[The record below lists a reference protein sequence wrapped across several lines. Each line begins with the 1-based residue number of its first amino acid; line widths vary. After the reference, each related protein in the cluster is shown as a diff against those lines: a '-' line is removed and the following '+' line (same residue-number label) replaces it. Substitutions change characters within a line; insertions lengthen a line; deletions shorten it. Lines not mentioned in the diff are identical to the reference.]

1 MATTEAD
8 KQALL
13 GLEFNY
19 SLGESS
25 GGIALIVLA
34 ILALAKVDPMLL
46 NAIAVIVAGIALLI
60 EDRSIRARYAGV
72 LPYAAARSP
81 EAATA
86 PDGVSAG
93 TFAGISG
100 IVLGILA
107 ILGIAAA
114 VLTAIAIIV
123 FGAAVL
129 LDFATRPHTAAHTM
143 MLRTID
149 REAPEQS
156 TIMMRAAAPAWNSSA
171 VLIAVALITL
181 GILALAGLTSSILI
195 TVGLLGLGAYLFL
208 QNAAFAESLLGMAS

>member
-34 ILALAKVDPMLL
+34 ILALAKIDPMLL

-60 EDRSIRARYAGV
+60 EDRSLRARSAGV
-72 LPYAAARSP
+72 LSYAAARSP
-81 EAATA
+81 EAAMA

-93 TFAGISG
+93 TLAGISG

-129 LDFATRPHTAAHTM
+129 LDFATRAHTT
-143 MLRTID
+143 MLRTMD
-149 REAPEQS
+149 REGPEQS
-156 TIMMRAAAPAWNSSA
+156 AVIMRAAAPAWNSSA

>member
-13 GLEFNY
+13 GAEFNY

-60 EDRSIRARYAGV
+60 EDRSIRTRYADA
-72 LPYAAARSP
+72 LSYAAARSP

-93 TFAGISG
+93 TLAGISG

-107 ILGIAAA
+107 ILDIAAA
-114 VLTAIAIIV
+114 VLLAVAIIV

-129 LDFATRPHTAAHTM
+129 FDFAAGAQTT
-143 MLRTID
+143 MLRTMD
-149 REAPEQS
+149 REGSEQS
-156 TIMMRAAAPAWNSSA
+156 ARTVHAAAPVWNSSI
-171 VLIAVALITL
+171 LIAVALITL

-195 TVGLLGLGAYLFL
+195 TVGLLGLGTYLFL
-208 QNAAFAESLLGMAS
+208 QNAVFAESLFGTAS